1 MKKIGFLVIVT
12 VLFAANFASAQS
24 GDEKIDKL
32 IEEFVKDDKF
42 LERDKTANK
51 PGAAATNSD
60 SDKIVLNKGWKGV
73 VLGASRG
80 EIITALGQ
88 PSSETMDLDEMKP
101 ILIYSEKGIVVW
113 LKEGNDGRAV
123 KILFFDDVEPN
134 NPNNVEQFTYFGGK
148 DRVKPKAG
156 IFTPE
161 NSSWGSSLAR
171 TVASYGKPDS
181 QTRIDEFGTAV
192 MLVKYGETN
201 FYFRGD
207 KLFKIALIS
216 RDY

>member
-32 IEEFVKDDKF
+32 IEEFAKDDKF
-42 LERDKTANK
+42 LERDKNLKK
-51 PGAAATNSD
+51 PGAAATKFD
-60 SDKIVLNKGWKGV
+60 SAKIMLNRGWKAV
-73 VLGASRG
+73 VLGASRS

-88 PSSETMDLDEMKP
+88 PSSERMDRGEMKP

-113 LKEGNDGRAV
+113 LKEGNDGKAV

-134 NPNNVEQFTYFGGK
+134 NHANVEQFTFFGGK
-148 DRVKPKAG
+148 DLVKPKGG
-156 IFTPE
+156 IFSPE
-161 NSSWGSSLAR
+161 KTAWCSSLVE
-171 TVASYGKPDS
+171 TVAAYGKPDS
-181 QTRIDEFGTAV
+181 QTKIDEFGVAV
-192 MLVKYGETN
+192 TLMKYGETN
-201 FYFRGD
+201 FYFRD
-207 KLFKIALIS
+207 EKLFKIALIS